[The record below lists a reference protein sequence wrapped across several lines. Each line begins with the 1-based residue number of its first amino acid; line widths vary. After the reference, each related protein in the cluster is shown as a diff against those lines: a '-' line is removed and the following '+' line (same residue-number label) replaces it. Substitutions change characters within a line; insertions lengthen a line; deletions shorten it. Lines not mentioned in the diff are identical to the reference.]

1 MNRRR
6 LAITTLAAALLLPT
20 TPGPARAQDGPGE
33 YRGATALGLQL
44 RKLGTTKRVLMVGAH
59 PDDEDTQLLA
69 RFALEEGAEVA
80 YLSLTRGEGGQN
92 GIGPELGEGLG
103 LLRTEELL
111 AARRVDGA
119 QQFFT
124 RAYDF
129 GFSKSA
135 EETFRHWPRAEVLS
149 DVVTVMCQFRPDIV
163 VTVFS
168 GTPRDGHGHHQV
180 SAILAREAFDAV
192 VQGACPEGRGRNWRP
207 ARLYQS
213 MRGNTEGATVRIPIG
228 NLDPLIGRSPFQ
240 LAMASRSRHRS
251 QDMGRP
257 ELPGPRWGTLRRVVP
272 EGAGEE
278 PSIWA
283 GLDTTLVIEGGP
295 AESTAARALA
305 RYQQQVE
312 AVRARFNPLE
322 PRASAAGLL
331 QALGTLRLALDSL
344 PRTNGVADLSSD
356 ILD

>member
-1 MNRRR
+1 MSHRR
-6 LAITTLAAALLLPT
+6 LFIPMLAAALLLPSMA
-20 TPGPARAQDGPGE
+20 GPVRAQDGAGE

-69 RFALEEGAEVA
+69 RFALEEGADVA

-119 QQFFT
+119 RQFFT

-135 EETFRHWPRAEVLS
+135 EETFRHWPREELLR
-149 DVVTVMCQFRPDIV
+149 DVVFVIRQFRPDII

-180 SAILAREAFDAV
+180 SAILAHEAFAAAAD
-192 VQGACPEGRGRNWRP
+192 GSRFPGTGRPWQA

-213 MRGNTEGATVRIPIG
+213 MRGNAEGATVRVPIG
-228 NLDPLIGRSPFQ
+228 NLDPLIGRSPGSPHRPLPVPAGHGQ
-240 LAMASRSRHRS
+240 PLAPPLAGHGAAGASRPALGHPAPRVSR
-251 QDMGRP
+251 GRH
-257 ELPGPRWGTLRRVVP
+257 G
-272 EGAGEE
+272 
-278 PSIWA
+278 S
-283 GLDTTLVIEGGP
+283 GGVH
-295 AESTAARALA
+295 LG
-305 RYQQQVE
+305 
-312 AVRARFNPLE
+312 RARHHA
-322 PRASAAGLL
+322 RS
-331 QALGTLRLALDSL
+331 
-344 PRTNGVADLSSD
+344 
-356 ILD
+356 

>member
-1 MNRRR
+1 MNFRRV
-6 LAITTLAAALLLPT
+6 AIGTLAAALLLPLAPQ
-20 TPGPARAQDGPGE
+20 PGRAQDGGGE
-33 YRGATALGLQL
+33 YRGAAALGLQL
-44 RKLGTTKRVLMVGAH
+44 RRLNTTKRVLMIGAH

-119 QQFFT
+119 RQFFT

-135 EETFRHWPRAEVLS
+135 EETFRHWPREEILR
-149 DVVTVMCQFRPDIV
+149 DVVTVIRQFRPHII

-180 SAILAREAFDAV
+180 SAILAREAFTAAADPQRF
-192 VQGACPEGRGRNWRP
+192 QGTGRPWQP
-207 ARLYQS
+207 AKLYQS
-213 MRGNTEGATVRIPIG
+213 LRGNAENATVRVPIG

-240 LAMASRSRHRS
+240 LAMASRSLHRS

-257 ELPGPRWGTLRRVVP
+257 ELPGPRWGTLRRILP
-272 EGAGEE
+272 EGATGPE
-278 PSIWA
+278 PSIWV
-283 GLDTTLVIEGGP
+283 GLDTTLALDGP
-295 AESTAARALA
+295 AESTTARALA

-312 AVRARFNPLE
+312 AVRARFNPLD
-322 PRASAAGLL
+322 PRASVTGLL
-331 QALGTLRLALDSL
+331 EALQT
-344 PRTNGVADLSSD
+344 
-356 ILD
+356 

>member
-1 MNRRR
+1 MNLRT
-6 LAITTLAAALLLPT
+6 LAIGTLAAALLLPMA
-20 TPGPARAQDGPGE
+20 PAAAPAQNGAGE
-33 YRGATALGLQL
+33 YRGAAALGLQL
-44 RKLGTTKRVLMVGAH
+44 RRLGTTKRVLMIGAH

-69 RFALEEGAEVA
+69 YFALEEGAEVA

-135 EETFRHWPRAEVLS
+135 DEAFRHWPREELLT
-149 DVVTVMCQFRPDIV
+149 DVVGVIRQFRPDIII
-163 VTVFS
+163 TVFS

-180 SAILAREAFDAV
+180 SAILAREAFAAAADTV
-192 VQGACPEGRGRNWRP
+192 GGIPWRT

-213 MRGNTEGATVRIPIG
+213 LRGGEEGATVRVPIG

-257 ELPGPRWGTLRRVVP
+257 ELPGPRWGTLRRVLP
-272 EGAGEE
+272 EGATGPE
-278 PSIWA
+278 PSIWV
-283 GLDTTLVIEGGP
+283 GLDTT
-295 AESTAARALA
+295 
-305 RYQQQVE
+305 
-312 AVRARFNPLE
+312 
-322 PRASAAGLL
+322 
-331 QALGTLRLALDSL
+331 
-344 PRTNGVADLSSD
+344 VA
-356 ILD
+356 